1 VITPACSHSVTWTDP
16 SPLREG
22 KPEAFSSALADGLLA
37 QTVPAQHDLGEQ
49 DEGIEDHEHRNRQ
62 HGATSHK
69 NELDFH
75 SCRAQLISQFERAY
89 VQLMLELP
97 VHTIT
102 DLSKATGIS
111 RRHIR
116 SLLQRHGGYS
126 EILQRRLQNLLAL
139 GRDGTFAHGAQR

>member
-1 VITPACSHSVTWTDP
+1 VITPACSHPRTWPDP
-16 SPLREG
+16 ASIHDE
-22 KPEAFSSALADGLLA
+22 KPETSSPALSDGLCDQGAPVQFEL
-37 QTVPAQHDLGEQ
+37 HER
-49 DEGIEDHEHRNRQ
+49 DERVDGNEHRQ
-62 HGATSHK
+62 LATTADK

-75 SCRAQLISQFERAY
+75 ACRAQLISQFERAY

-97 VHTIT
+97 VQTIT

-126 EILQRRLQNLLAL
+126 EILQRRLQSLLTL
-139 GRDGTFAHGAQR
+139 GPDAPCAHGAHR